1 MRNDRRV
8 QIKIV
13 RRKQEPAWNWMDT
26 WTIVLLVL
34 ALVFALILRGA
45 L

>member
-8 QIKIV
+8 QIEMV
-13 RRKQEPAWNWMDT
+13 RKKERTWNWMDT